1 MSRIVE
7 DAFIVDAVT
16 PNRYVFNG
24 STLLREKRWLRGAQL
39 KNLTHSYVRYVCSYK
54 RAATIV
60 FDGYNNRNSMESN
73 EHARI
78 AITNCQVVVINKRM
92 YFILPKKS
100 FFATETATQV
110 LLH

>member
-1 MSRIVE
+1 M
-7 DAFIVDAVT
+7 
-16 PNRYVFNG
+16 
-24 STLLREKRWLRGAQL
+24 
-39 KNLTHSYVRYVCSYK
+39 
-54 RAATIV
+54 